1 MKVAKVLYI
10 DKKIDEDERSFLE
23 KRVRNIHFL
32 QDEEEICEKIKAIS
46 PDIVIVK
53 NIVDKVDR
61 CSYADG
67 MYLYIDP
74 PKIIER
80 ESGVI
85 IFTKPKNLE
94 YFQSKGYA
102 FLFDLN
108 EVRDVKGLVEVLKK
122 CRYYTLEEP
131 FRKFFT
137 KNELIEI
144 VMPKIAV
151 QGSEAFIVNTQHHM
165 FELDCYDENV
175 TIYDLSETSS
185 KRVSKEE
192 FLEAI
197 ADEELKQIRCITID
211 A

>member
-10 DKKIDEDERSFLE
+10 DKKIDKNERSFLE
-23 KRVRNIHFL
+23 RRVKNIHFL
-32 QDEEEICEKIKAIS
+32 QSEDDLCEKIQAIS

-53 NIVDKVDR
+53 NIVDKVDK

-74 PKIIER
+74 PREIER
-80 ESGVI
+80 KRGVI
-85 IFTKPKNLE
+85 LFAKLENLE
-94 YFQSKGYA
+94 YFRSKGYA
-102 FLFDLN
+102 FLFDLD
-108 EVRDVKGLVEVLKK
+108 EVRDVKRLVKVLKN

-144 VMPKIAV
+144 VIPKIVV
-151 QGSEAFIVNTQHHM
+151 QGSEAFIVNTTHHM
-165 FELDCYDENV
+165 FEIECYDGNV
-175 TIYDLSETSS
+175 TIYDLDGTSS

-192 FLEAI
+192 FLKAI
-197 ADEELKQIRCITID
+197 ADEKLKPIRCITID